1 MTNQPGNTVAWW
13 KNAIRDPD
21 LLMLSVAVV
30 LLLIGSVHLI
40 LLLVT
45 GADWEGPVSLRKP
58 GLFGVS
64 TGMTAWSLAWVLTKL
79 VPHRLD
85 RRFSQVVSSAM
96 LIEVVFITTQYW
108 RGVPSHFNHATSL
121 DSAIEYVMLGAI
133 LTVTV
138 GIIWLT
144 WRSKSLLNVSPA
156 MATAIRA
163 GMGLLTISCGLG
175 VLAMIAGEVN
185 LAAGRPP
192 EVWGRAGVIKFPHGA
207 ALHAIQLLPFLA
219 WSLSSLDVKQARWL
233 VRSAV
238 SSQFLFLAQ
247 AMWQTVQGRSRFDL
261 DFTGAALVLGASL
274 LLVMPMFAILQSV
287 RMRWN
292 EWSRTRQESAVPGIY

>member
-1 MTNQPGNTVAWW
+1 MNNQPGNTAAWW

-21 LLMLSVAVV
+21 PLILSVAVV
-30 LLLIGSVHLI
+30 LLLSGAVHLI

-45 GADWEGPVSLRKP
+45 GANWEGPLSLRKP
-58 GLFGVS
+58 GLFGIS
-64 TGMTAWSLAWVLTKL
+64 TGLTAWSLAWVLTKL
-79 VPHRLD
+79 VPHSLD
-85 RRFSQVVSSAM
+85 RRFSQVMSSAM
-96 LIEVVFITTQYW
+96 LIEVVLITTQYW

-219 WSLSSLDVKQARWL
+219 WSLSSLDAKQARWL

-238 SSQFLFLAQ
+238 GSQFLFLAQ

-274 LLVMPMFAILQSV
+274 LLTVPVIAILQSV
-287 RMRWN
+287 QMRWN
-292 EWSRTRQESAVPGIY
+292 ESRRTR